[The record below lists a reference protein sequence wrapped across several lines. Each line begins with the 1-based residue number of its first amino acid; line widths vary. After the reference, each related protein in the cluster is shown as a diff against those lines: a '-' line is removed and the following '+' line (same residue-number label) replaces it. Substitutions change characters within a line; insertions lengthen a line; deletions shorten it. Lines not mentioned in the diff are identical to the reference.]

1 MSKSFSIITLIL
13 IPFITSCG
21 LFKKNVSQIE
31 IKPVENIDT
40 IKSEVSLL
48 IDSVNEQLF
57 PFQNLQAGFE
67 GNYSDQSSNIPLK
80 GVFRLKHNEFIWISI
95 RPAMAIEVSRI
106 LITPDSIKI
115 IDRLNSQYYSEGYDY
130 FYSKFKIICDFNTI
144 ESLFT
149 GRIFYFPPG
158 NTQENYQRKTTD
170 SLHEIKI
177 YSFRN
182 NQNSD
187 IRHEMIFDQN
197 SLLMK
202 QNSIQF
208 PGNNQIMAFLYS
220 LYLPADGRNFFSSL
234 KVSGV
239 NQGQRLALDCV
250 LSDFVFNEDITAP
263 FKIPESYKRIKT
275 Y

>member
-1 MSKSFSIITLIL
+1 MNKFFSIVLLIL
-13 IPFITSCG
+13 FLYMASCG
-21 LFKKNVSQIE
+21 LSKKNVSQIE
-31 IKPVENIDT
+31 IKPVENSDT

-57 PFQNLQAGFE
+57 PFQNLQAGFD
-67 GNYSDQSSNIPLK
+67 GNYSDQSSNLPLK
-80 GVFRLKHNEFIWISI
+80 GVLRVKHSEFIWISV

-106 LITPDSIKI
+106 LITPDSIKV

-144 ESLFT
+144 ESLFI

-158 NTQENYQRKTTD
+158 NTHENYQRKTND
-170 SLHEIKI
+170 SLHEIKM
-177 YSFRN
+177 YSIRN

-187 IRHEMIFDQN
+187 LRHEMIFDQN

-202 QNSIQF
+202 QNRILF
-208 PGNNQIMAFLYS
+208 PGNDQNMAFLYS
-220 LYLPADGRNFFSSL
+220 VYIPIDGRNIFTSL

-239 NQGQRLALDCV
+239 NQGQKLTMDCV
-250 LSDFVFNEDITAP
+250 LSDFVFNTDITAP